1 MGQHL
6 QSKKEIFIMKRFSDF
21 AEEYKPLEG
30 DKKKIDDI
38 LNQELE
44 ITGYKVGKSKY
55 KENDYLTL
63 QFKVNG
69 DFNVLFTGSGVLI
82 DQLRKYE
89 DEIPFMATIKKINKY
104 YTLT

>member
-1 MGQHL
+1 
-6 QSKKEIFIMKRFSDF
+6 MKRFSDF
-21 AEEYKPLEG
+21 AEEHKPLEG
-30 DKKKIDDI
+30 DKKKIDNV

-63 QFKVNG
+63 QFKIDG
-69 DFNVLFTGSGVLI
+69 EFNVLFTGSRVLI
-82 DQLRKYE
+82 DQLKKYE
-89 DEIPFMATIKKINKY
+89 NEIPFIAVIKKINKY